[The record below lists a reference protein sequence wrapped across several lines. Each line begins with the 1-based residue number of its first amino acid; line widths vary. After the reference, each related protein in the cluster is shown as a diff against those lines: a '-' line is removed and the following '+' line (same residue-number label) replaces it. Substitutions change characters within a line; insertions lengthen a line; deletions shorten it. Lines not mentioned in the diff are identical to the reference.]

1 MVQILGSIE
10 FLQQAFMIKAVEEE
24 HTVKKRRMA
33 IFFAALFT
41 ILLMAAAD
49 AKSASAESAWNKGKE
64 EVQTDGAFTYYIYP
78 SQNEEEAWLYRIAI
92 EEGQKGASLSIPETI
107 LGKKVTRLG
116 CPDRGSGEYS
126 EAYTTLFGTY
136 AEPWHDWDGAGLKT
150 AVSNLK
156 SIRIPDTVEVIDQAA
171 FCGLNSVTAIT
182 LPKKVKRIERYTFYG
197 CDKLKTIVLPEQLES
212 FQNSSLWGCAS
223 LKNIRL
229 SPNNKIFRV
238 KKNCLIQKQNK
249 ALVFAAATGKKFAIP
264 NGIKMIEPY
273 AFGSTKP
280 KTIHIPSSVS
290 QIKGEAFHMR
300 PSKEDVYIR
309 NITISKHN
317 SVFARDGQCIYKKSD
332 KSLAVAIP
340 NKKGE
345 LRISERVEKL
355 TPDIS
360 LVNCDTTETRLK
372 KVVYPSR
379 LKRVK
384 ASGLSVINARS
395 VYFTGSNPPKM
406 VKAKSVEGGALPSY
420 CHVYVPQAYKDSYK
434 VWYKK
439 YGYYSSLDGW
449 HTYHP

>member
-1 MVQILGSIE
+1 
-10 FLQQAFMIKAVEEE
+10 MIKAVGEE

-33 IFFAALFT
+33 IFFVTLFT
-41 ILLMAAAD
+41 IQFMAAAD
-49 AKSASAESAWNKGKE
+49 TKPVSAESAWNKGKE
-64 EVQTDGAFTYYIYP
+64 EVHTDGAFTYHIYP

-92 EEGQKGASLSIPETI
+92 EKGQKGASLSIPETI

-116 CPDRGSGEYS
+116 CPDLGSEDS
-126 EAYTTLFGTY
+126 SDAYTTLFGTY
-136 AEPWHDWDGAGLKT
+136 AEPWHNWDGAGFKT

-171 FCGLNSVTAIT
+171 FCGLNSVTTIT
-182 LPKKVKRIERYTFYG
+182 LPKKVKRIERFTFYG

-212 FQNSSLWGCAS
+212 FQNSSLYGCPS
-223 LKNIRL
+223 LKNIQL

-264 NGIKMIEPY
+264 NGIKIIEPY

-290 QIKGEAFHMR
+290 KIKGEAFHA
-300 PSKEDVYIR
+300 SFFKQNAYIR
-309 NITISKHN
+309 NITISKNHP
-317 SVFARDGQCIYKKSD
+317 VFARDGQCIYKKSD
-332 KSLAVAIP
+332 KSLVVAIP

-355 TPDIS
+355 TPNIS
-360 LVNCDTTETRLK
+360 LVNCDTTEASLK
-372 KVVYPSR
+372 KVIYPSR

-384 ASGLSVINARS
+384 ASGLNTFDARN
-395 VYFTGSNPPKM
+395 VYFTGRTPPKM
-406 VKAKSVEGGALPSY
+406 VKTKSVGRRALPIC
-420 CHVYVPQAYKDSYK
+420 CHVYVPQAYEDSYK

-439 YGYYSSLDGW
+439 YGHYSSLDGW